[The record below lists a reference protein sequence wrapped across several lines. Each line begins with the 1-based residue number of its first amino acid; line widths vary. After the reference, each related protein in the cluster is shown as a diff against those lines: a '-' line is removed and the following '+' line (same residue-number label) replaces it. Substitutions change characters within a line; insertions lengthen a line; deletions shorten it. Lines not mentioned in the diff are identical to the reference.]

1 MGSTLEMVIV
11 GVVVGA
17 ALVWAGIAGW
27 RSVRQQGTCSS
38 CGSSGDC
45 PIAKDPD
52 ALTELAKK
60 GQLPHLDSCQ
70 PGTFSCQELAE
81 TLEKEAD
88 PQTTDQRS

>member
-17 ALVWAGIAGW
+17 ALIWAGIAGW
-27 RSVRQQGTCSS
+27 RAVRQQGTCSS
-38 CGSSGDC
+38 CGSSGEC

-52 ALTELAKK
+52 ALAELSKK

-70 PGTFSCQELAE
+70 PGTFSCQDLAE
-81 TLEKEAD
+81 SLEKDAAGKSAD
-88 PQTTDQRS
+88 